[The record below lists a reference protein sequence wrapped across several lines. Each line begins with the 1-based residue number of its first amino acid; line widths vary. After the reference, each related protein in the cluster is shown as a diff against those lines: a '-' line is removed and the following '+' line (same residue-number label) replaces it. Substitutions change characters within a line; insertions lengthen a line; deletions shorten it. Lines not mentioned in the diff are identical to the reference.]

1 MDYVETLRW
10 LHTLPDFERTGAFAP
25 RSDVGP
31 ILELLRELG
40 DPHAGRATAHVAGSK
55 GKGSTV
61 AMIEGVLGAAVLR
74 VGCHVSPHL
83 HRYTERIR
91 VGGQPISRD
100 GFAAAISAVRAAM
113 DGVAPGLQVRE
124 FVAFDALTA
133 AAFVAFREAVCDAQ
147 VIEVGLGGALD
158 PTNVFHGEAASSD
171 VAVMTPISLEHT
183 AVLGTTIAEIAEQK
197 AGIITRGCTVVVAPQ
212 RESALDVFRRVAAE
226 REAPLVEVASVCWL
240 ARGRADIDGQEF
252 RLRTQRADYAARLPL
267 MGRHQLENAATAIVA
282 CEELAARRG
291 IEIAPAHVR
300 AGLAQVSWAA
310 RLEVIRRAPLIVVDG
325 AHNGDSAKRMVQ
337 ALREDAG
344 LRGATFVFG
353 TLAGKDIAGMLSAV
367 APVARCV
374 LAPAW
379 DHLRAASFQDIAE
392 AARGALESET
402 QLLRHASVGDAI
414 EAAIA
419 DGGGREPIVAFGSLA
434 FAARVREYLL
444 GIEFDII
451 DAAPGSGTG

>member
-1 MDYVETLRW
+1 MDYLDALRW

-31 ILELLRELG
+31 ILTLLRELG
-40 DPHAGRATAHVAGSK
+40 DPHAGRATVHVAGSK

-61 AMIEGVLGAAVLR
+61 AMIEAVLGAAGLR
-74 VGCHVSPHL
+74 AGCHVSPHL

-91 VGGQPISRD
+91 VGGKPVARE
-100 GFAAAISAVRAAM
+100 GFAAAISAVHAAM
-113 DGVAPGLQVRE
+113 DTVSPELHGRE

-133 AAFVAFREAVCDAQ
+133 AAFVAFGEAACDAQ

-158 PTNVFHGEAASSD
+158 PTNVFHGDAVRSD

-183 AVLGTTIAEIAEQK
+183 AVLGGTIAEIAEQK
-197 AGIITRGCTVVVAPQ
+197 AGIIARGCTVVVAPQ
-212 RESALDVFRRVAAE
+212 RESALEVFRRVAAE
-226 REAPLVEVASVCWL
+226 REATIVEVASVCRL
-240 ARGRADIDGQEF
+240 ARDRADIDGQEF
-252 RLRTQRADYAARLPL
+252 RLRTQRAEYAGRLPL

-291 IEIAPAHVR
+291 IEVTPAHVR
-300 AGLAQVSWAA
+300 AGLAQVSWPA
-310 RLEVIRRAPLIVVDG
+310 RLEVIKRAPLIVIDG

-344 LRGATFVFG
+344 LRGATFVLG
-353 TLAGKDIAGMLSAV
+353 TFAGKDIAGMLSAV
-367 APVARCV
+367 SPMALRVFAPVWGHA
-374 LAPAW
+374 
-379 DHLRAASFQDIAE
+379 RAASFEDIAE
-392 AARGALESET
+392 AARGALEPET
-402 QLLRHASVGDAI
+402 PLLRHGSPADAI

-419 DGGGREPIVAFGSLA
+419 DGGRREPIVAFGSLA

-451 DAAPGSGTG
+451 DAAPGRGTG